1 MVRSV
6 LRMAVQPGKEREFE
20 QVFARLR
27 VLPRA
32 QEAARMRGGE
42 LLRPLAGGPHL
53 VTATWDRLENYQV
66 WLDSPVRSE
75 LMAQV
80 GGLAA
85 PAGEPELYEVV
96 HVWDS
101 QMPPV

>member
-1 MVRSV
+1 MS
-6 LRMAVQPGKEREFE
+6 LR
-20 QVFARLR
+20 
-27 VLPRA
+27 
-32 QEAARMRGGE
+32 
-42 LLRPLAGGPHL
+42 
-53 VTATWDRLENYQV
+53 ATWDRLENYQV